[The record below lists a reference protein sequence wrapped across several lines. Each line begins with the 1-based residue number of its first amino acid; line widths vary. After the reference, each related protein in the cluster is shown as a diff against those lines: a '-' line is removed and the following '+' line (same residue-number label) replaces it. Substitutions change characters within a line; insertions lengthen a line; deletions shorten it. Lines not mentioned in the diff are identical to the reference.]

1 MLANGS
7 IGTTP
12 LSAGDVTT
20 GSPGF
25 LLEWLVENDGTTP
38 WSGVY
43 SLDVA
48 SGWNYECDS
57 PGELAGG
64 SSGYLTC
71 TVVMPTDVTP
81 GSQPAIGAI
90 VTAGDLSLL
99 EIISIRVAS
108 VESASIS
115 WSEKSPT
122 ILVAGQSN
130 QVEVEIQNTGNA
142 PFEHRVRIL
151 APEDWD
157 VELIDS
163 PIISLNQQAYES
175 LKGKNQKL
183 EKISNRLAKY
193 LSPQIYKNIF
203 ETESEQTNDYKRKK
217 LTVFFSDIKGF
228 TDLSDSLD
236 PDLLAELVN
245 EYLSAMTEIALKHGG
260 TIDKFIGDA
269 ILIFFGDP
277 ESDGLKKDASKCLSM
292 AIAMQKKVAE
302 LDKNWRE
309 VRGITEGLKVRIG
322 ISTGYC
328 TVGNFG
334 SVQRVDYTV
343 LGSTVNLASRLE
355 SICQPKKIL
364 VAPETKSLLEKEFK
378 FEAQEA
384 FELKGFNKPV
394 IPFQYVDLK
403 KTTSSEILEGDV
415 VDIILKQ
422 PDDIESILYEL
433 KSLQK
438 DYEEKL
444 FQTVSHKK
452 NKK

>member
-1 MLANGS
+1 MDIAEVLDSDFLHRLSFFNFENAITAAFYADKNLNLLNANKNFENLFSKGIETKSQNLLTLLANLGVDQKT
-7 IGTTP
+7 ITDFRTTLHKDGKVLIP
-12 LSAGDVTT
+12 QIKVKLNN
-20 GSPGF
+20 
-25 LLEWLVENDGTTP
+25 ENR
-38 WSGVY
+38 Y
-43 SLDVA
+43 F
-48 SGWNYECDS
+48 
-57 PGELAGG
+57 
-64 SSGYLTC
+64 
-71 TVVMPTDVTP
+71 
-81 GSQPAIGAI
+81 
-90 VTAGDLSLL
+90 SLL
-99 EIISIRVAS
+99 STMTKSSITDCLNGVQGQLIDRTA
-108 VESASIS
+108 E
-115 WSEKSPT
+115 T
-122 ILVAGQSN
+122 ILKEEN
-130 QVEVEIQNTGNA
+130 EK
-142 PFEHRVRIL
+142 L
-151 APEDWD
+151 M
-157 VELIDS
+157 
-163 PIISLNQQAYES
+163 SLNQEAYDS
-175 LKGKNQKL
+175 LKEKNTKL

-203 ETESEQTNDYKRKK
+203 EAETEQTNDYKRKK

-236 PDLLAELVN
+236 PDLLAELIN
-245 EYLSAMTEIALKHGG
+245 DYLSAMTEIALKYGG

-269 ILIFFGDP
+269 VLIFFGDP

-302 LDKNWRE
+302 LDRNWRE
-309 VRGITEGLKVRIG
+309 DRGITEGLKVRMG

-364 VAPETKSLLEKEFK
+364 VAPETKTLLEKEFK

-384 FELKGFNKPV
+384 VELKGLNTPV
-394 IPFQYVDLK
+394 TPYQYLDLK
-403 KTTSSEILEGDV
+403 KTTSPEILEGEV
-415 VDIILKQ
+415 VDIIVKQ
-422 PDDIESILYEL
+422 PSDIESILQEL
-433 KSLQK
+433 KSLQR

>member
-1 MLANGS
+1 MDIAKVLDTEFLNRISFFNFANAITAAFYADQDLNLVNVNENFENLFKTDITLKSQNLLTLLAHLGVEQK
-7 IGTTP
+7 IITDFKTT
-12 LSAGDVTT
+12 LSK
-20 GSPGF
+20 
-25 LLEWLVENDGTTP
+25 DGKVLIP
-38 WSGVY
+38 QIKIKLNHEVRY
-43 SLDVA
+43 F
-48 SGWNYECDS
+48 
-57 PGELAGG
+57 
-64 SSGYLTC
+64 
-71 TVVMPTDVTP
+71 
-81 GSQPAIGAI
+81 
-90 VTAGDLSLL
+90 SLL
-99 EIISIRVAS
+99 STKTQSSITDRLNGIQGQFVDRTA
-108 VESASIS
+108 E
-115 WSEKSPT
+115 T
-122 ILVAGQSN
+122 ILKQEN
-130 QVEVEIQNTGNA
+130 EK
-142 PFEHRVRIL
+142 L
-151 APEDWD
+151 
-157 VELIDS
+157 
-163 PIISLNQQAYES
+163 ISLNQEAYDS
-175 LKGKNQKL
+175 LKEKNKKL

-203 ETESEQTNDYKRKK
+203 ETESEQANDYKRKK

-245 EYLSAMTEIALKHGG
+245 DYLSAMTDIALKHGG

-277 ESDGLKKDASKCLSM
+277 ESDGLKKDAAKCLSM
-292 AIAMQKKVAE
+292 AIAMQNKVTE
-302 LDKNWRE
+302 IDKNWRE
-309 VRGITEGLKVRIG
+309 NRGITEGLKVRMG

-364 VAPETKSLLEKEFK
+364 VAPETKTLLEKDFK

-384 FELKGFNKPV
+384 VELKGFNGPV
-394 IPFQYVDLK
+394 VPFQYVDLK
-403 KTTSSEILEGDV
+403 KTTSPEVLEGDV

-444 FQTVSHKK
+444 FKTDSRKK